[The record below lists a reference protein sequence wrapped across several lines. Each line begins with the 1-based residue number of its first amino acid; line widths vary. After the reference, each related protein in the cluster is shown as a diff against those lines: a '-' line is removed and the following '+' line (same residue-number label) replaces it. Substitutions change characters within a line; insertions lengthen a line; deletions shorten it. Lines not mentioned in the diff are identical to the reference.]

1 MELEEKA
8 GLVCVIWEIFLIL
21 SASFMPPV
29 WHAFLWLLVS
39 ENIFLEIIG
48 VIGIAVA
55 LIGFLIILYYVIS
68 YIVLAL
74 VILFTFG
81 APAFA
86 LYFFLGLDYSI
97 VLALVIAVAVVLYL
111 IETRTV
117 KIERHTVTVGLNR
130 RYVIKR

>member
-1 MELEEKA
+1 MELDEKA
-8 GLVCVIWEIFLIL
+8 GLICVIWELFLIF
-21 SASFMPPV
+21 SAIFMPSV
-29 WHAFLWLLVS
+29 WHAFLWLLAS
-39 ENIFLEIIG
+39 GSIFLEIIG
-48 VIGIAVA
+48 GIGIAMA

-86 LYFFLGLDYSI
+86 LYYFLGLEYSI
-97 VLALVIAVAVVLYL
+97 ILALVIAVAVVLYL

-117 KIERHTVTVGLNR
+117 KIEHHTVTVGLNR

>member
-1 MELEEKA
+1 MEFEEKA
-8 GLVCVIWEIFLIL
+8 GLICVIWEIFLIL

-29 WHAFLWLLVS
+29 WHAFLWLLAS
-39 ENIFLEIIG
+39 GSIFLEIIG
-48 VIGIAVA
+48 GIGIAMA

-81 APAFA
+81 APALA
-86 LYFFLGLDYSI
+86 LYYFLGLEYSI
-97 VLALVIAVAVVLYL
+97 ILALVIAVAVVLYL

-117 KIERHTVTVGLNR
+117 KIEHHTVTVGLNR

>member
-1 MELEEKA
+1 MEFEEKT
-8 GLVCVIWEIFLIL
+8 GLICVIWDLFLIF
-21 SASFMPPV
+21 SSIYIPSV
-29 WHAFLWLLVS
+29 WHTFTWLLVS
-39 ENIFLEIIG
+39 GNPILEVIGGIG
-48 VIGIAVA
+48 VVTA
-55 LIGFLIILYYVIS
+55 LVGFLIILYYLIS
-68 YIVLAL
+68 YIFLAL

>member
-1 MELEEKA
+1 MEFEEKA
-8 GLVCVIWEIFLIL
+8 GLICVIWEIFLIL

-29 WHAFLWLLVS
+29 WHAFLWLLAS
-39 ENIFLEIIG
+39 GSIFLEIIG
-48 VIGIAVA
+48 GIGIAMA

-81 APAFA
+81 APALA
-86 LYFFLGLDYSI
+86 LYYFLGLEYSI
-97 VLALVIAVAVVLYL
+97 ILALVIAVAVVLYL

>member
-1 MELEEKA
+1 MELDEKA
-8 GLVCVIWEIFLIL
+8 GLICVIWELFLIF
-21 SASFMPPV
+21 SAIFMPSV
-29 WHAFLWLLVS
+29 WHAFLWLLAS
-39 ENIFLEIIG
+39 GNIFLEIIG
-48 VIGIAVA
+48 GIGIAMA

>member
-1 MELEEKA
+1 MEFEEKA
-8 GLVCVIWEIFLIL
+8 GLICVIWEIFLIL

-29 WHAFLWLLVS
+29 WHAFLWLLAS
-39 ENIFLEIIG
+39 GNIFLEIIG
-48 VIGIAVA
+48 VIGIAMA

-81 APAFA
+81 APALA
-86 LYFFLGLDYSI
+86 LYYFLGLEYSI
-97 VLALVIAVAVVLYL
+97 ILALVIAVAVVLYL

-117 KIERHTVTVGLNR
+117 KIEHHTVTVGLNR

>member
-8 GLVCVIWEIFLIL
+8 GLICVIWEIFLIL

-29 WHAFLWLLVS
+29 WHAFLWLLAS
-39 ENIFLEIIG
+39 GNIFLEIIG
-48 VIGIAVA
+48 VIGIAMA

-74 VILFTFG
+74 VIVFTFG

-86 LYFFLGLDYSI
+86 LYFFLGLEYSI
-97 VLALVIAVAVVLYL
+97 ILALVIAVVIILYL
-111 IETRTV
+111 VETRTV
-117 KIERHTVTVGLNR
+117 RVERHTVTVGLNR